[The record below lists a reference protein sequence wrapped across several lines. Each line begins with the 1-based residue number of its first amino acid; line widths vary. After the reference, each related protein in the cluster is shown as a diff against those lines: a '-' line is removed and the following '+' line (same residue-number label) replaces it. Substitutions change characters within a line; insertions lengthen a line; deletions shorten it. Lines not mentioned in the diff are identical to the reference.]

1 MKNVITMNPSSLPV
15 NAAVVGVVDPTQH
28 HPFVSNPGS
37 PTPATLGAKP
47 SRLWLWFVAAF
58 LIQAVAWTALFRI
71 ASQNRVEEVPLATKT
86 IGR

>member
-1 MKNVITMNPSSLPV
+1 MNPSSLPA
-15 NAAVVGVVDPTQH
+15 NADIAGVADSGDHLLKPT
-28 HPFVSNPGS
+28 PGS
-37 PTPATLGAKP
+37 PTLGTIGAKP